1 MRRVS
6 ADVLMMGGAGIVVLA
21 WLFSW
26 SPYALSAIAVGL
38 GVATAGFLLD
48 LRNKQRAL
56 VLAGIAVSWLTVVG
70 FAAFAAI
77 ILLLFLGRFRGTVR

>member
-6 ADVLMMGGAGIVVLA
+6 ADVLRMGGAGIVVLA
-21 WLFSW
+21 WLFSS

-48 LRNKQRAL
+48 WRNKQRAL